1 MPEVGLSARPPTSV
15 GPATVV
21 INTNARWIKNLV
33 GVTIPDGV
41 LVSSVPSST
50 RQSPSAYAA
59 AVSVAASDPTNVWI
73 LRVPNECSKPVPVI
87 PVPKVT
93 LS

>member
-1 MPEVGLSARPPTSV
+1 MMHTPAPTISVPEDTTAALVAMPEVGLSARPPTSV

-41 LVSSVPSST
+41 LVSNVPSST
-50 RQSPSAYAA
+50 RQSPSAYAVP
-59 AVSVAASDPTNVWI
+59 VSVSASDPTNV
-73 LRVPNECSKPVPVI
+73 
-87 PVPKVT
+87 
-93 LS
+93 